1 MRQPI
6 RYKRSVASRLTVS
19 LTVSLTASP
28 CVVTERKWKSEPMG
42 RVVQYLVEKMQSPEE
57 LKRELV
63 LMTTDALEAKVVRDQ
78 RPADASTR
86 RTFERQMHCVQSVR

>member
-1 MRQPI
+1 
-6 RYKRSVASRLTVS
+6 
-19 LTVSLTASP
+19 
-28 CVVTERKWKSEPMG
+28 MG